1 MQEERRPPEPS
12 LGLGISGQQAYRES
26 EASTLSHAFIDR
38 GGPLWPWPNDLLHG
52 PFGHLAEERIGLSS
66 ATRAIPREGGVGVRR
81 ARGLP
86 KPHSQSG
93 PPRFL
98 HLVPRA
104 ATADQTLQ
112 RERLSQ
118 WSSAGGE
125 PGGGP
130 EGGPG
135 EHAYFGGGVTHP
147 GSHAGGEDPQPLG
160 WEVVT

>member
-38 GGPLWPWPNDLLHG
+38 RGPLWPWPNDLLHG

-130 EGGPG
+130 EGVQESMHTLEVVSPILD
-135 EHAYFGGGVTHP
+135 HMQA
-147 GSHAGGEDPQPLG
+147 GEDPQPLG